1 MNLQSGILIGVPIPE
16 SDGAS
21 AGETIQQAI
30 ESALLQAK
38 YLFCVEIV
46 FTWSNLILNICFN
59 HYR

>member
-21 AGETIQQAI
+21 TGETIQQAI

-38 YLFCVEIV
+38 
-46 FTWSNLILNICFN
+46 
-59 HYR
+59 